1 MQGDGNTSSAMANKV
16 ALQAFERKKV
26 IIIKDLT
33 DILKKSVRTA
43 HSRLKQWGA
52 INSYN
57 MNGCYYTLPSIARFD
72 QLGLWHYRDIH
83 FSKYGNLKETLI
95 SLVEN
100 SENGLDS
107 NQIGQLLKLDSRSF
121 LSHFNNIKQLYREK
135 INGRFIYFT
144 TDKVVYQQQKQKR
157 TDKKPGKQFNSVK
170 DSTGILLLVER
181 IKNPDLDE
189 TDLAKLLRKQG
200 VRIKPEAISNFF
212 SCHGIKKTIVCK

>member
-1 MQGDGNTSSAMANKV
+1 MQTDGNSISAMANNG
-16 ALQAFERKKV
+16 ALQAFEKKK
-26 IIIKDLT
+26 IIVIKDLT

-57 MNGCYYTLPSIARFD
+57 KNGCYYTLPSIARFD
-72 QLGLWHYRDIH
+72 QFGLWHYRDIH

-157 TDKKPGKQFNSVK
+157 TDQKPGKQFNSVK

-189 TDLAKLLRKQG
+189 TDLAKHLRKQG

-212 SCHGIKKTIVCK
+212 FCHGIKKKR

>member
-1 MQGDGNTSSAMANKV
+1 MQTDGNTISAMANKG

-26 IIIKDLT
+26 IVIKDLT
-33 DILKKSVRTA
+33 EILKKSVRTA

-72 QLGLWHYRDIH
+72 QFGLWHYRDIH

-135 INGRFIYFT
+135 INGRFIYFA

-157 TDKKPGKQFNSVK
+157 TVQKSGKQFNSVK

-189 TDLAKLLRKQG
+189 ADLAKHLRKQG

-212 SCHGIKKTIVCK
+212 FSHGIKKKR